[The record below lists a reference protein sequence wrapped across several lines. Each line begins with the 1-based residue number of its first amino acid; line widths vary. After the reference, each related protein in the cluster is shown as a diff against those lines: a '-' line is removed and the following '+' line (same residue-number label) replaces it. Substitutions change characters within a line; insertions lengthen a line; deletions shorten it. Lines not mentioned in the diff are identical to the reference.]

1 MKYVLYTVIAAV
13 MLPVMILALLSLY
26 YAPAG
31 IRNPICLVLA
41 ATGLIGAVVMLIRE
55 GRR

>member
-1 MKYVLYTVIAAV
+1 MKYVLYTIVAAV
-13 MLPVMILALLSLY
+13 MLPVMTLALLSLY
-26 YAPAG
+26 YAPAE

-41 ATGLIGAVVMLIRE
+41 AAGLIGAVVMLIRE